1 MNMTSLKKS
10 LTKFDYGKGATRKKK
25 QQEKSWSTLSREA
38 LSKMKTKLILK
49 ELKKS
54 KITDRDIDIAKRLHE
69 QYPEYFSVDAETTR
83 RRISFARSNAG
94 REKKANELEKE
105 QVIHNAK
112 QIIKNN
118 PNVHNVSWLVEQLRI
133 QKLPN
138 YSFNYLHKI
147 VRELKQTG
155 QTSC

>member
-1 MNMTSLKKS
+1 MNMNTSKKFC
-10 LTKFDYGKGATRKKK
+10 TKSGSEKEGTQSRKLYNG
-25 QQEKSWSTLSREA
+25 LSNTSGRQA
-38 LSKMKTKLILK
+38 LSQLKTKLILK

>member
-1 MNMTSLKKS
+1 MNISTLKKFCIKS
-10 LTKFDYGKGATRKKK
+10 GSEKEATQRKKLF
-25 QQEKSWSTLSREA
+25 SGLSNTSGRQA
-38 LSKMKTKLILK
+38 LSQLKTKLILK

-54 KITDRDIDIAKRLHE
+54 KITDRDIDLAKRLHK
-69 QYPEYFSVDAETTR
+69 QYPDVFFTDPETTR
-83 RRISFARSNAG
+83 RRISLVRSNAG
-94 REKKANELEKE
+94 REKKANEFDKE
-105 QVIHNAK
+105 QVIYNAK

>member
-1 MNMTSLKKS
+1 MNITSLKKS
-10 LTKFDYGKGATRKKK
+10 LTKFDYGKGATRKMK
-25 QQEKSWSTLSREA
+25 QQEKSWSDLSREG

-49 ELKKS
+49 ELKES
-54 KITDRDIDIAKRLHE
+54 KITDRDSDLAKRLHK
-69 QYPEYFSVDAETTR
+69 QYPDVFFTDPETTR
-83 RRISFARSNAG
+83 RRVSLARSNMG
-94 REKKANELEKE
+94 REKKANEFDKE
-105 QVIHNAK
+105 QVIYNAK

-118 PNVHNVSWLVEQLRI
+118 PNIHNVSWLVEQLRI

>member
-1 MNMTSLKKS
+1 
-10 LTKFDYGKGATRKKK
+10 
-25 QQEKSWSTLSREA
+25 
-38 LSKMKTKLILK
+38 MKTKLILK

-54 KITDRDIDIAKRLHE
+54 KVTDRDIEISKRLHE

-83 RRISFARSNAG
+83 RRISSARSNAG
-94 REKKANELEKE
+94 REKKANEFEKE
-105 QVIHNAK
+105 QVIYNAK

>member
-1 MNMTSLKKS
+1 MNMSISKKFCTKSGSEKEGTQSRKLYKGLSNTS
-10 LTKFDYGKGATRKKK
+10 GR
-25 QQEKSWSTLSREA
+25 QA
-38 LSKMKTKLILK
+38 LSQLKTKLILK

-54 KITDRDIDIAKRLHE
+54 KITDRDIDIAKRLHK

-83 RRISFARSNAG
+83 RRISSARSNMG
-94 REKKANELEKE
+94 REKKANEFEKE
-105 QVIHNAK
+105 QVIYNAK